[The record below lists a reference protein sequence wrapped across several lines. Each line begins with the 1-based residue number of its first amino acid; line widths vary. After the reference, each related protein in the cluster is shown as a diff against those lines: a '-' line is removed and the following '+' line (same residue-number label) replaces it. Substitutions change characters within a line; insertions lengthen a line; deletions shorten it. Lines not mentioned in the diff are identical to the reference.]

1 MRSQDGGAEVAVAN
15 GVAGVRGADDLD
27 LVLGEVGDLAVV
39 GAELGV
45 AEGDDAGDLVLLGLG
60 KAFNGAVVDGG
71 SLAILQLELDLV
83 CFDESAVVLTSSLRS
98 QQWRWGT
105 WWRCFQGWSPSP

>member
-1 MRSQDGGAEVAVAN
+1 MRSQDGGAEIAVAD

-39 GAELGV
+39 GTELGV

-60 KAFNGAVVDGG
+60 EAFNGPMVDSG
-71 SLAILQLELDLV
+71 SLTISQLELDLV
-83 CFDESAVVLTSSLRS
+83 RLDVRAVVLTSSLR
-98 QQWRWGT
+98 
-105 WWRCFQGWSPSP
+105 